1 MRILVVDDTLS
12 VLKVTEKMLQ
22 DSGHEVI
29 CASNGKNATKIA
41 LFQQVDLVLLDVVM
55 DGMGGIET
63 ASMIRATRPDLPI
76 VFMTGF
82 PDQIDRLH
90 RETVLEKPF
99 TAQKLISAVEG
110 GYKKSVRRSA
120 S

>member
-1 MRILVVDDTLS
+1 MHILVVDDTLS
-12 VLKVTEKMLQ
+12 VLKVTERMLQ
-22 DSGHEVI
+22 DSGHKVT

-41 LFQQVDLVLLDVVM
+41 ISLQVDLVLMDVVM

-63 ASMIRATRPDLPI
+63 ARMIRAVRPDLPI

-82 PDQIDRLH
+82 PDQLERLH
-90 RETVLEKPF
+90 RETVVEKPF
-99 TAQKLISAVEG
+99 TVEKLISAVES
-110 GYKKSVRRSA
+110 GYKKSLRA